1 MAIEIPPLAHPSIH
15 VVETGTLD
23 ATLRAFRRELEGIYG
38 DRLERV
44 VLFGSRSRGD
54 ARLDSD
60 YDVAVFLKT
69 LPDFWAEA
77 HRLADL
83 QVRFFDEYGK
93 FFEAIPFASSAYD
106 NRTPLLHEIRKDG
119 IDV

>member
-1 MAIEIPPLAHPSIH
+1 MATESTPLPYSSLPAFRADTPD
-15 VVETGTLD
+15 T
-23 ATLRAFRRELEGIYG
+23 ALRAFRRALEGIYG

-54 ARLDSD
+54 ARPDSD
-60 YDVAVFLKT
+60 YDIAVFLKT

-83 QVRFFDEYGK
+83 QVRFFDEYGE
-93 FFEAIPFASSAYD
+93 FFEAMPFASSAYD